1 MNKRTRSGSRK
12 QRVYPYSIPTET
24 LGHVYRHVEDPFAFG
39 RVNTAF
45 RSVHTDPHFEKQ
57 RKQQMVENDIR
68 RNGGSR
74 VFINAGPT
82 SSKALADEFFNGYG
96 CVEIHLVEEQ
106 PDSEYPSN
114 GIIYVATGS
123 SIKRV
128 LYKGILGVQTIMGN
142 PPLKHVGRFNI
153 LEALPEQTS
162 NATRVHF
169 STDFLNILE
178 TTRETFDNNVPQL
191 RTDLLQTIR
200 NDLQNG
206 CASRIFWAINKTNR
220 TSSLKIKR
228 ISDYLAALQKAEDQ
242 NYSVRQILRA
252 FFQRIWIDSKEPR
265 LKRENVRIVDDTLE
279 ITLNIKLRYNILSDD
294 FTDSDGD
301 G

>member
-1 MNKRTRSGSRK
+1 MNRRTRSERRK
-12 QRVYPYSIPTET
+12 ERAYPYRIPTET

-74 VFINAGPT
+74 VFINAVPA

-106 PDSEYPSN
+106 PDSEHPSN
-114 GIIYVATGS
+114 GVIHVATGS

-142 PPLKHVGRFNI
+142 PPFKPVGRFNI

-162 NATRVHF
+162 NATRVEF
-169 STDFLNILE
+169 DTDFLEILE
-178 TTRETFDNNVPQL
+178 ETRDTFDDNVPQL
-191 RTDLLQTIR
+191 RADLLRAIR

-206 CASRIFWAINKTNR
+206 CTPRVFWAINKTKTGNR
-220 TSSLKIKR
+220 KR

-252 FFQRIWIDSKEPR
+252 FFQRIWIDSEDAR
-265 LKRENVRIVDDTLE
+265 LKRENVRIVGDTLE

-294 FTDSDGD
+294 FNDSDED
-301 G
+301 E